1 MLTYTYLIQLFLQ
14 TTFKIDDIEIPEM
27 PGMFT
32 SILVGPKK
40 VPLFVDPRDFS
51 DTHHY
56 ARFMGFDKPIDISF
70 VEPEEANAVPAIE
83 KHQKDE
89 KDQKAKGQ
97 RKQQT
102 N

>member
-1 MLTYTYLIQLFLQ
+1 
-14 TTFKIDDIEIPEM
+14 
-27 PGMFT
+27 MFT
-32 SILVGPKK
+32 SILVGKKK

-70 VEPEEANAVPAIE
+70 VEPEEANAIPAIE
-83 KHQKDE
+83 KNQNDQNNQKE
-89 KDQKAKGQ
+89 KDQ